1 MKTVRILRKKTGYC
15 RFAGW
20 VYDSRANNGR
30 IYERCPGGYRNEAT
44 GTLTRS
50 YNEYGD
56 YYSPEAGTVILNTGF
71 LGNEEART
79 HRVLAEEL
87 NPINNGFSYI
97 VVGSGRMENIEDG
110 SVIFV
115 RNALGE
121 QIYEHA
127 DDEQETSKDG
137 PSKEDDD
144 NRGNPDDE
152 PMEPEREKEP
162 EEEDGEG
169 KGEGQ
174 EETGEEQEEDAPA
187 EELAEEP
194 DEKRKKKR
202 KEASIRRRQMQQKG
216 RRHPSRFQR
225 CMMIR

>member
-1 MKTVRILRKKTGYC
+1 M
-15 RFAGW
+15 
-20 VYDSRANNGR
+20 
-30 IYERCPGGYRNEAT
+30 
-44 GTLTRS
+44 
-50 YNEYGD
+50 
-56 YYSPEAGTVILNTGF
+56 NTGF

-87 NPINNGFSYI
+87 NPVNNGFSYI
-97 VVGSGRMENIEDG
+97 VAGSGRMENIEDG

-137 PSKEDDD
+137 PSKEDD
-144 NRGNPDDE
+144 NRENPDDE
-152 PMEPEREKEP
+152 PMGPEREKEP

-169 KGEGQ
+169 EKEEGQ
-174 EETGEEQEEDAPA
+174 EETGEEQKEDAPA
-187 EELAEEP
+187 EALAAEP

-202 KEASIRRRQMQQKG
+202 KRSQYWTQADVAEEQETSEPVPEVYDDQIEGPLDGRTVSDITSSGSATAAMEEAV
-216 RRHPSRFQR
+216 PSETVSAGTSDTADRSHSVA
-225 CMMIR
+225 MGI